1 MEKNTSSLR
10 ITLVQTSLL
19 WEDPVGNCARLEE
32 ELSPLAGQTDVVVLP
47 EMFTTGFSINA
58 NHAEM
63 MNGPSIKWMQLMA
76 NRLDAL
82 LIGSIKIKESGNLY
96 NRLFAVYPD
105 GSYSCYDKKHLFRM
119 GDEGKAYTAGNKQQI
134 IEYKG
139 FSIALFVCYDLRF
152 PVWIRNRQNA
162 YDLAVFVANWPASRA
177 NAWKTLLRARAIENL
192 SYVVGVNIVGQDG
205 NQLSYS
211 GDSALI
217 SFKGEDLLNLGN
229 QERIQTGEIFK
240 NELENFR
247 TNFPAYLDADSFELK

>member
-1 MEKNTSSLR
+1 
-10 ITLVQTSLL
+10 
-19 WEDPVGNCARLEE
+19 
-32 ELSPLAGQTDVVVLP
+32 
-47 EMFTTGFSINA
+47 
-58 NHAEM
+58 
-63 MNGPSIKWMQLMA
+63 
-76 NRLDAL
+76 
-82 LIGSIKIKESGNLY
+82 
-96 NRLFAVYPD
+96 
-105 GSYSCYDKKHLFRM
+105 M
-119 GDEGKAYTAGNKQQI
+119 GDEGKAYRAGNKQQI
-134 IEYKG
+134 IEYNG

-229 QERIQTGEIFK
+229 QEQNQTGEIFK

-247 TNFPAYLDADSFELK
+247 TNFPAFLDADSFELK